1 MEAVQADGPWLR
13 ARSLVILEVV
23 MRGKYYATVVILIF
37 ILMAGCAHYGALE
50 EDYGKSYN
58 AAKSG
63 QILNPGASK
72 NLKPVTGLPGAAA
85 DGTMKKYTESFAP
98 KDQPQNPAPQGSTT
112 QQTSIGMGQD
122 GYGKK

>member
-1 MEAVQADGPWLR
+1 MR
-13 ARSLVILEVV
+13 EVV
-23 MRGKYYATVVILIF
+23 MRGKYYAAVAVAIFLIT
-37 ILMAGCAHYGALE
+37 AGCAHYGSLE
-50 EDYGKSYN
+50 GDFGKSYR

-72 NLKPVTGLPGAAA
+72 NLKPVSGIPGAAA
-85 DGTMKKYTESFAP
+85 DGSMQKYTQSFAP
-98 KDQPQNPAPQGSTT
+98 ADQPQSQTPQGSIT